1 MKQTIRFSVMLL
13 LFLGFCLNSLLA
25 RTDNNRQTV
34 SYNFHNFTDLEVS
47 GVATVYFTQSNNYSI
62 TVTEGNNPI
71 LKTIIEKS
79 GKKLIVRK
87 KDSENVSV
95 SCGDSDLPIVY
106 ITAPHLNA
114 IKSSGLVHV
123 NVKSL
128 KTDDFNLNISGAANV
143 AVENVQCSSL
153 NIKGSGISKLKI
165 QVEAKG
171 NAKLMFS
178 GASHNDVTFKGE
190 HLDLN
195 SSGVGNINLIVD
207 CKSLTASN
215 SGASNVNISGTADDT
230 KIKGSGVAKI
240 NTSGL
245 NCF

>member
-13 LFLGFCLNSLLA
+13 LFLGICLNSLQA
-25 RTDNNRQTV
+25 RTDNNRLTV

-47 GVATVYFTQSNNYSI
+47 GVATVYFTQANNYSI
-62 TVTEGNNPI
+62 TVIESNNPS

-79 GKKLIVRK
+79 GKKLIVK
-87 KDSENVSV
+87 NASENVNVSV
-95 SCGDSDLPIVY
+95 SDSDLPIVH
-106 ITAPHLNA
+106 ITAPHLSTIN
-114 IKSSGLVHV
+114 SSGLVHV

-143 AVENVQCSSL
+143 SVEKVLCSSL

-165 QVEAKG
+165 QAEAKG
-171 NAKLMFS
+171 DAKLKFS

-195 SSGVGNINLIVD
+195 SSGVGNINLTVD
-207 CKSLTASN
+207 CKRLTASN
-215 SGASNVNISGTADDT
+215 SGASKVNISGTADDT
-230 KIKGSGVAKI
+230 KIKGSGVAQI

-245 NCF
+245 NRF